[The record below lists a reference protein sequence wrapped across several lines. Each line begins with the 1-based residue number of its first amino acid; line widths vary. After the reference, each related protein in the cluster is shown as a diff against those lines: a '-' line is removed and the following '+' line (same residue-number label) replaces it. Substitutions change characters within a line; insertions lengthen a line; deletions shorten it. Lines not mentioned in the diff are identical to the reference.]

1 QRLVP
6 HRGDD
11 RDPLQHQDAVRRR
24 QLLRRQPGGAGRR
37 RHAEGTP
44 QAGAGRPR
52 DAAAPVPPAADDRG
66 NGGRR
71 RHRAAGARFL
81 PPPADG
87 RRHRRPD
94 RRARPRPVRPGR
106 RGRAAV
112 GGQPPGGP
120 ARPREPSGWRPRGPG
135 RRVRGNRSRG
145 RARGTGD
152 HQLGRGDMSTAD
164 VDFERFRL
172 RTLVEE
178 LTRAGEVEV
187 HDEPVALADLS
198 SVIEASDKAVLFRNA
213 GPEKVEL
220 AAGVMG
226 SRRRLAIALGVDE
239 RDSLREYERR
249 LASPQRHFEVPSA
262 DAPVHQ
268 VVLAGDDIDLTKLP
282 FYLQH
287 DLDGGPY
294 ISSAIDFS
302 VDPASG
308 RHNVGCR
315 RLMLRGRKHLRT
327 NLTAPSDL
335 KLAYRAAV
343 ERGERFPISFAVGS
357 HPTAFMAGTSRG
369 TGDEFDLVATLRGAP
384 LPMVRGVTNGVP
396 APADA
401 EMIIEGYLDEL
412 GYRELDGPYGEFMG
426 FYGAAHIDPVFH
438 VTAIA
443 MRADVLHQSILHGGR
458 NITRM
463 EMTPMAALQT
473 ESALRAA
480 LRAAK
485 IEPAA
490 VYPVDGV
497 PLGKHVRVA
506 LDQAAAAGQARAVIS
521 ALFALPGVM
530 HVVVV

>member
-1 QRLVP
+1 M
-6 HRGDD
+6 
-11 RDPLQHQDAVRRR
+11 
-24 QLLRRQPGGAGRR
+24 
-37 RHAEGTP
+37 
-44 QAGAGRPR
+44 
-52 DAAAPVPPAADDRG
+52 
-66 NGGRR
+66 N
-71 RHRAAGARFL
+71 
-81 PPPADG
+81 
-87 RRHRRPD
+87 
-94 RRARPRPVRPGR
+94 
-106 RGRAAV
+106 
-112 GGQPPGGP
+112 
-120 ARPREPSGWRPRGPG
+120 
-135 RRVRGNRSRG
+135 
-145 RARGTGD
+145 
-152 HQLGRGDMSTAD
+152 TAD

-178 LTRAGEVEV
+178 LTRLGEVEV

-198 SVIEASDKAVLFRNA
+198 AVIEASDKAVLFRNA
-213 GPEKVEL
+213 GPEKLEL
-220 AAGVMG
+220 VAGVMG
-226 SRRRLAIALGVDE
+226 SRRRLAVALGVEE

-249 LASPQRHFEVPSA
+249 MATPQAHFEVPSA

-268 VVLAGDDIDLTKLP
+268 VVLTGDEIDLTKLP

-302 VDPASG
+302 VDPATG

-335 KLAYRAAV
+335 KLAYRASV
-343 ERGERFPISFAVGS
+343 ERGERFPISFAIGS
-357 HPTAFMAGTSRG
+357 HPTAFMAATSRG

-384 LPMVRGVTNGVP
+384 LPMVPGVTNGVP

-443 MRADVLHQSILHGGR
+443 MRDDVLHQSILHGAR
-458 NITRM
+458 NIARM

-473 ESALRAA
+473 ESALWAA
-480 LRAAK
+480 LRAAN
-485 IEPAA
+485 IAPAA

-506 LDQAAAAGQARAVIS
+506 LDPAAVTGQARAVIS
-521 ALFALPGVM
+521 ALFALPGVK
-530 HVVVV
+530 HVVVVDSDIDVRNDAEVEWALSTRFRPDRDLVVADGFPGAYSDPTISESGTLAKVGFDATAGLPGDSMVNWRPTPPRVSRARRAASVREALQDGPLYFREIMDALGSDDGREVALELDELREEGALTRGPNWQWQLAKTEG